1 MKVKTMPDENACNSF
16 TINLTNRCN
25 TWCRYCFQKSGSSGV
40 DCIKTKDIQRILE
53 FFKGKQNGGEK
64 YLQLTGG
71 EPFLHPDIFE
81 IIKLALFFGYTL
93 RIQTNGILLN
103 RMTEEQMI
111 ILSSDKILIKIS
123 LDGWN
128 VKTHERWRAKGSFV
142 KVISG
147 IRRLRKYNRN
157 IGIKIV
163 VHDLN
168 FPEIYRML
176 DMCLDLGARA
186 FSYNQLRFE
195 GRAKCLGFGHKS
207 IKERE
212 IVEKLLPYFKEKKYQ
227 PLLNG
232 TWIMRYYRRILEG
245 SNVLRNPE
253 GFYIDYDGGI
263 YPNQSCSESE
273 RIGSIF
279 RGSFSEEFNFNKLIP
294 EEIPVPSDVLEMV
307 SKFLRSSLI
316 IKKKG
321 DRKSWNQKSK
331 KK

>member
-1 MKVKTMPDENACNSF
+1 MKVKTMPYENACNSL
-16 TINLTNRCN
+16 TVNLTNRCN
-25 TWCRYCFQKSGSSGV
+25 TWCRYCFQKSGSSGA

-64 YLQLTGG
+64 YFQLTGG

-81 IIKLALFFGYTL
+81 IIKLALSFGYTL

-103 RMTEEQMI
+103 RMTEEQI
-111 ILSSDKILIKIS
+111 VILSSDKILVKVS

-128 VKTHERWRAKGSFV
+128 TETHERWRAKGSFN
-142 KVISG
+142 KVVSG

-157 IGIKIV
+157 IGIKTV

-168 FPEIYRML
+168 FPEICRML
-176 DMCLDLGARA
+176 DMCLDLGVRA

-195 GRAKCLGFGHKS
+195 GRAGPLRLGGYKP
-207 IKERE
+207 IEERE
-212 IVEKLLPYFKEKKYQ
+212 IVEKLLPYFRKRKYQ

-232 TWIMRYYRRILEG
+232 TWIMRYYGRLLEG
-245 SNVLRNPE
+245 SSVLRDPE

-263 YPNQSCSESE
+263 YPNQKCLESE

-279 RGSFSEEFNFNKLIP
+279 GESLSEEFDFNKLTP
-294 EEIPVPSDVLEMV
+294 EEIPISSDVLETV
-307 SKFLRSSLI
+307 SRFFRENERS
-316 IKKKG
+316 
-321 DRKSWNQKSK
+321 
-331 KK
+331 